1 MADKVAVLQLETI
14 ATVAT
19 MISCEKSF
27 IDLIVLYITL
37 KLTER

>member
-19 MISCEKSF
+19 MTSCEKSL